1 MSRRHTTEEERAL
14 FRKTVASGATIAAKP
29 AQRRSS
35 NRLVAKLD
43 LHGLTEAM
51 AHRTLAR
58 FLEAAA
64 GRGVR
69 RVLVVTG
76 RSGVLKTQVPRWLA
90 EAGFQRLVAK
100 TEPAERR
107 HGGEGALC
115 VSLRKQS

>member
-1 MSRRHTTEEERAL
+1 MSRRHTTEEEQVL
-14 FRKTVASGATIAAKP
+14 FRKTVASGATIAA
-29 AQRRSS
+29 AQRRSA
-35 NRLVAKLD
+35 NRLAAKLD

-51 AHRTLAR
+51 AHRALAS

-76 RSGVLKTQVPRWLA
+76 RSGVLKMQVPRWLA

-100 TEPAERR
+100 IEPAERR
-107 HGGEGALC
+107 HGGEGALY
-115 VSLRKQS
+115 VQLRKQS